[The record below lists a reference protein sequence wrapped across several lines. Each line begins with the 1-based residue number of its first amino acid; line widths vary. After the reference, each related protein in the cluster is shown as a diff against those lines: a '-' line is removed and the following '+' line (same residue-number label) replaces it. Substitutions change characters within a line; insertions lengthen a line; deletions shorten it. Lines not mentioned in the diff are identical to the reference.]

1 MFFFCVI
8 ISAVTIS
15 MMPYFIVHYLGNE
28 VWVFL
33 VAPIL
38 GMLASQVAPH
48 VVVALKKVVLASFWP
63 LTFEHRYLGFD
74 SSVVHNR
81 RPVTGHV
88 RVWKSGMLISCVAQ
102 S

>member
-48 VVVALKKVVLASFWP
+48 VVVALKKVILASFGRSLSNIGISGLIP
-63 LTFEHRYLGFD
+63 VLSIL
-74 SSVVHNR
+74 VV
-81 RPVTGHV
+81 P
-88 RVWKSGMLISCVAQ
+88 
-102 S
+102 